1 MYLGYAKILLQH
13 LNNLLKEMCTDSL
26 LVQEYI
32 DGIECEVLVLQYK
45 GKYYALDPVQI
56 LFKTNLN
63 FIDTD
68 TSNTY
73 NYEFKV
79 IESSIKFL
87 LQATAQKRPSYL
99 E

>member
-1 MYLGYAKILLQH
+1 
-13 LNNLLKEMCTDSL
+13 MCTDSL

-45 GKYYALDPVQI
+45 GKYYALDPVQLII
-56 LFKTNLN
+56 LKQILN

-79 IESSIKFL
+79 IESSINFYSK
-87 LQATAQKRPSYL
+87 QPPKKRPSYL

>member
-1 MYLGYAKILLQH
+1 
-13 LNNLLKEMCTDSL
+13 MCTDSL

-73 NYEFKV
+73 NYG
-79 IESSIKFL
+79 
-87 LQATAQKRPSYL
+87 KRQIIPRL
-99 E
+99 ANNRF

>member
-1 MYLGYAKILLQH
+1 MTDKNVFRLCQNSLQH

-56 LFKTNLN
+56 LFKQILILLIQIHQIHTIMNL
-63 FIDTD
+63 
-68 TSNTY
+68 
-73 NYEFKV
+73 K
-79 IESSIKFL
+79 
-87 LQATAQKRPSYL
+87 
-99 E
+99 